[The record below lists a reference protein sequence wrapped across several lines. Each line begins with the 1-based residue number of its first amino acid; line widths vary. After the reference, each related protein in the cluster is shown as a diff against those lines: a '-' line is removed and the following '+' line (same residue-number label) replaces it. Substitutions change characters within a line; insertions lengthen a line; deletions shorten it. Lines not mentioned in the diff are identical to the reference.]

1 VLAQICGIVL
11 ADVGLISSPVAM
23 SVALLALAAAVS
35 VGLRG
40 RGSWLAVALLVA
52 CSGALSHAR
61 QLELAREH
69 RPVGSVDRTLAATVD
84 RVVAGTSGVRVD
96 LRDVAAVDSVATPVP
111 RRIRLYAEPTPED
124 PSALE
129 RRLPGERLWL
139 AARLRPPSQRRNPGS
154 SSPDSALDRAGIG
167 AVGNLLHPAL
177 QVRLPNRE
185 GLRPAGW
192 IAHWRAEANRRFGA
206 AGTGAGLL
214 RALALG
220 DRGAP
225 SPELD
230 RVFARLGISH
240 LLAVSGLHLALVAG
254 IAFGLARISF
264 GRSAYLAARIDTRRI
279 ALFVAVFS
287 ALIYAQLTG
296 WGVPVRRAA
305 ILLVGLALGFV
316 AGRRRA
322 AVSLLSVAALAVLA
336 QDPGALFQPGA
347 QLSFLAT
354 VALIVAARRAP
365 ASVAP
370 RVAFTRYAES
380 LLRASASVIA
390 LTAPL
395 AAWHF
400 GRTAPFALLLNAVA
414 IPWTAAVLL
423 PAAGVALI
431 AAGLGPGPW
440 ASGMLR
446 AAGRAAEWTGTAAI
460 ALDRALPIT
469 PAVGP
474 PGWPTV
480 CCLLALAAGS
490 LLATHTR
497 SRVAF
502 AIAVTAVLSFAAP
515 RPIDPTPARVV
526 GLDVG
531 QGDALIVQDR
541 EAAILIDAGPAMRSG
556 FDLGARVVV
565 PALAALGIRRLEL
578 VVATHADLDH
588 RGGLPAVLRSIPV
601 GELWLPYGAL
611 REAGFRSSLE
621 LAQLYGVR
629 VRECGAGSATR
640 EFGGMRVT
648 PLWPPADTPPGSNNN
663 ASLVVRVDV
672 AGRRLLFP
680 GDIEASAEAALV
692 TSGAD
697 LRADVL
703 ALPHHGSRTS
713 SSAPFLAAVAAE
725 VALVSA
731 PCGGRY
737 EMPHPE
743 VVARVRAHGLPLWWT
758 GRDGALLVGL
768 TSPLHVAGFPDPA
781 EPLPFRC
788 RAPRD

>member
-1 VLAQICGIVL
+1 MG
-11 ADVGLISSPVAM
+11 G
-23 SVALLALAAAVS
+23 ALLALTVAVLL
-35 VGLRG
+35 GLRG

-69 RPVGSVDRTLAATVD
+69 RPVGSVDRILAATVD
-84 RVVAGTSGVRVD
+84 RVVAGAAGVRVD
-96 LRDVAAVDSVATPVP
+96 LRDVAAVDSVAAPVP

-185 GLRPAGW
+185 GPRPGGGLAR
-192 IAHWRAEANRRFGA
+192 WRAEANRRFAA
-206 AGTGAGLL
+206 AGPGAGLL

-220 DRGAP
+220 DRAAP
-225 SPELD
+225 SAELD
-230 RVFARLGISH
+230 QVFARLGISH

-254 IAFGLARISF
+254 IAFGLARVSF
-264 GRSAYLAARIDTRRI
+264 GRSAYLAARTDTRRI
-279 ALFVAVFS
+279 ALVVAVFA
-287 ALIYAQLTG
+287 ALAYAQLTG
-296 WGVPVRRAA
+296 WGVPVRRAS

-322 AVSLLSVAALAVLA
+322 AVSLLSAAALAVLA

-354 VALIVAARRAP
+354 AALIAAARRAP
-365 ASVAP
+365 APASPHAAV
-370 RVAFTRYAES
+370 TRYAES

-390 LTAPL
+390 LTAPV

-414 IPWTAAVLL
+414 IPWTAAALL

-431 AAGLGPGPW
+431 AAGLDPGPW
-440 ASGMLR
+440 ASGMLH
-446 AAGRAAEWTGTAAI
+446 AAGRVADWTGTAAI

-474 PGWPTV
+474 PGWPSV
-480 CCLLALAAGS
+480 CCLIALAVGS

-497 SRVAF
+497 CRVAF
-502 AIAVTAVLSFAAP
+502 AIAVTAVLSFAVP
-515 RPIDPTPARVV
+515 RSIDPAPARVV
-526 GLDVG
+526 VLDVG

-541 EAAILIDAGPAMRSG
+541 EAAILIDSGPALRSG
-556 FDLGARVVV
+556 FDLGARVVL
-565 PALAALGIRRLEL
+565 PALAALGIRRLDL

-601 GELWLPYGAL
+601 RELWLPHGAI

-621 LAQLYGVR
+621 LAQRYGVR
-629 VRECGAGSATR
+629 VRVRGAGSAAS

-648 PLWPPADTPPGSNNN
+648 PLWPPADTLPGSRND

-672 AGRRLLFP
+672 AGRRLLFS
-680 GDIEASAEAALV
+680 GDIEAKAEAALV
-692 TSGAD
+692 ASGAD

-713 SSAPFLAAVAAE
+713 SSSAFLTAVAAE
-725 VALVSA
+725 VALASA

-781 EPLPFRC
+781 DPLPFRC
-788 RAPRD
+788 RVPGG